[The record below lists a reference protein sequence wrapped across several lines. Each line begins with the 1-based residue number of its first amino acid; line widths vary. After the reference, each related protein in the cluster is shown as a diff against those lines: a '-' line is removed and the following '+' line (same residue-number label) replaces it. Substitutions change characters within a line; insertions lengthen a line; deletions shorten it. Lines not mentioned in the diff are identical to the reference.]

1 MDITPQA
8 IEAQVV
14 ETTEVDSSN
23 VVSLRR
29 CRGPELADLDSVRRE
44 MSRVYRECRRK
55 KIRPEDGSRFVF
67 MLGQIAKVLEV
78 VQIERRLDALEHAH
92 THESE

>member
-1 MDITPQA
+1 MNVTPET
-8 IEAQVV
+8 IEAEVV
-14 ETTEVDSSN
+14 ESSRADTGN

-55 KIRPEDGSRFVF
+55 KIRPEDGSRYVF

-78 VQIERRLDALEHAH
+78 VQIERRLDALEHA
-92 THESE
+92 TPEAE